1 MATPDTDR
9 SRKKAGRYHHGDLR
23 AALVDTAI
31 DLVAE
36 HGIAGFTLAE
46 ASRRLGVTVG
56 APYRHFADRETLLAA
71 AAVKAADALSTVLV
85 AETAG
90 AESPADRLVAA
101 ARAYVRFA
109 AHQRPLFETLFAA
122 GLDKG
127 RRPELIE
134 AARPIEQAFGGP
146 ASALCDG
153 DEQAT
158 EDLAL
163 AVVAI
168 AHGHAT
174 LLVDGALG
182 RGPTAV
188 TTAATRAADTTRAY
202 LAGRT
207 P

>member
-1 MATPDTDR
+1 MATPDTDK
-9 SRKKAGRYHHGDLR
+9 SRKKVGRYHHGDLR
-23 AALVDTAI
+23 AALIDTAI
-31 DLVAE
+31 ELVAE
-36 HGIAGFTLAE
+36 RGIAGFTLAE

-71 AAVKAADALSTVLV
+71 AAVKAADALSAVLA

-90 AESPADRLVAA
+90 AESPADRLAAA

-109 AHQRPLFETLFAA
+109 ADQRPLFETLFAA

-127 RRPELIE
+127 RLPDLVE
-134 AARPIEQAFGGP
+134 AARPIEHAFGEP
-146 ASALCDG
+146 AAALCDG

-174 LLVDGALG
+174 LLIDGALG
-182 RGPTAV
+182 RAGATAES
-188 TTAATRAADTTRAY
+188 AATRAADTTRAY
-202 LAGRT
+202 LAGR